1 MTAQTNDPR
10 NRTAPLAGSADRDI
24 RPFRIDVP
32 QADLDDLRER
42 LARTRW
48 PDELPGVGWDYGVPL
63 DYLQE
68 LTDYWRRGY
77 DWRAHE
83 ARLNRFPQFTTSIDG
98 EPLHYLHIRSPEPH
112 ALPLLITYGWPSSI
126 ADFWHIIEPLTDP
139 GRHGGDPADA
149 FDVVVPSLP
158 GFGFSGPTHDTGWNL
173 RRHTAAMAELM
184 SRLGYQQYGAHGGD
198 FGSLISPA
206 LGRLEPDRVVGVH
219 LIGLLTQPPRDPDEL
234 RDLTDF
240 ERERV
245 EKVTRWMRKGRGY
258 ALIQATRPQSVAY
271 GLSDSPVGLLAWL
284 MTPITEFSDPN
295 VPPDRDQLL
304 TNVMLY
310 WLTGTAG
317 SSARLFKE
325 TGRDL
330 ASAREPSTVPTGM
343 AVFPH
348 DPLLPIRS
356 VVERTQNIV
365 HWSEFDRGGHFPAI
379 EAPDLLVEDVRKFFR
394 QVRPTN

>member
-1 MTAQTNDPR
+1 MSSTTR
-10 NRTAPLAGSADRDI
+10 SSTEI

-32 QADLDDLRER
+32 LFDLENLRDR
-42 LARTRW
+42 LAHARW
-48 PDELPGVGWDYGVPL
+48 PDGLPGVDWEYGVPL

-68 LTDYWRRGY
+68 LAEYWRRDY

-83 ARLNRFPQFTTSIDG
+83 TRLNQFPQFTTSIDG
-98 EPLHYLHIRSPEPH
+98 EPLHYLHVRSPEPQ

-126 ADFWHIIEPLTDP
+126 VDFWHVIDPLTNP

-149 FDVVVPSLP
+149 FDVVIPSLP

-184 SRLGYQQYGAHGGD
+184 SRLGYQRYGAHGGD

-206 LGRLEPDRVVGVH
+206 LGRLDRDRVVGVH
-219 LIGLLTQPPRDPDEL
+219 VIGLLTQPPRDPDEV
-234 RDLTDF
+234 RDLSDI

-245 EKVTRWMRKGRGY
+245 EKVTRWMRKRGY
-258 ALIQATRPQSVAY
+258 ALIQATRPQTLAY

-284 MTPITEFSDPN
+284 TGPITEFSDPN
-295 VPPDRDQLL
+295 IPPDRDLLL

-310 WLTGTAG
+310 WLTGTVG
-317 SSARLFKE
+317 SSSRLFKE

-356 VVERTQNIV
+356 VVERFHNIV
-365 HWSEFDRGGHFPAI
+365 HWSEFDRGGHFPAL
-379 EAPDLLVEDVRKFFR
+379 EVSDLLIQDLRTFFR
-394 QVRPTN
+394 PLRSAIRFDQE

>member
-1 MTAQTNDPR
+1 MNAHYHSETAAAR
-10 NRTAPLAGSADRDI
+10 AAEI
-24 RPFRIDVP
+24 RPFRIQVP
-32 QADLDDLRER
+32 EADLDDLRDR

-48 PDELPGVGWDYGVPL
+48 PDELPDVGRDYGVPL
-63 DYLQE
+63 DYVQE
-68 LTDYWRRGY
+68 LTDYWRRDY
-77 DWRAHE
+77 NWRAHE
-83 ARLNRFPQFTTSIDG
+83 ARLNQFPQFTTSIDG
-98 EPLHYLHIRSPEPH
+98 EALHYLHVRSPEPR

-126 ADFWHIIEPLTDP
+126 VDFWHVIEPLTDP

-149 FDVVVPSLP
+149 FDVVLPSLP

-173 RRHTAAMAELM
+173 GRHTAAMAELM
-184 SRLGYQQYGAHGGD
+184 RRLGYQRYGAHGGD

-206 LGRLEPDRVVGVH
+206 LGRLDRARVVGVH
-219 LIGLLTQPPRDPDEL
+219 VVGLLTQPPRDPDEL
-234 RDLTDF
+234 RSLTDF

-245 EKVTRWMRKGRGY
+245 EKVTRWMRKGRAY
-258 ALIQATRPQSVAY
+258 ALIQATRPQTLAY

-284 MTPITEFSDPN
+284 TAPFTEYSDPN
-295 VPPDRDQLL
+295 MPPDRDQLIS
-304 TNVMLY
+304 NVMLY
-310 WLTGTAG
+310 WLTGTVG
-317 SSARLFKE
+317 SSSRLFKE

-348 DPLLPIRS
+348 DPLLPIRT

-379 EAPDLLVEDVRKFFR
+379 EAPDLLVQDLRAFFR
-394 QVRPTN
+394 RFR

>member
-1 MTAQTNDPR
+1 M
-10 NRTAPLAGSADRDI
+10 GSETSPAEEI
-24 RPFRIDVP
+24 TPFRIQVA
-32 QADLDDLRER
+32 QSEIDDLRDR

-48 PDELPGVGWDYGVPL
+48 PDGLPDVGWDYGVPL
-63 DYLQE
+63 NYLQE
-68 LTDYWRRGY
+68 LTDYWRRDY

-83 ARLNRFPQFTTSIDG
+83 AHLNRFPQFTTSIDG
-98 EPLHYLHIRSPEPH
+98 ESVHYLHIRSPEPK
-112 ALPLLITYGWPSSI
+112 ALPLLITYGWPSSVS
-126 ADFWHIIEPLTDP
+126 DFWHVIEPLTNP
-139 GRHGGDPADA
+139 SRHGGDPADA

-173 RRHTAAMAELM
+173 QRHTTAMAELM
-184 SRLGYQQYGAHGGD
+184 RRLGYQRYGAHGGD

-219 LIGLLTQPPRDPDEL
+219 LVGLLTRPPRDPDEL

-240 ERERV
+240 ERQRV

-271 GLSDSPVGLLAWL
+271 GLNDSPVGLLAWL
-284 MTPITEFSDPN
+284 VTPITEFSDPN

-304 TNVMLY
+304 TNVMVY

-379 EAPDLLVEDVRKFFR
+379 ETPDLLVEDVRKFFR
-394 QVRPTN
+394 QLRSTS